1 MPKKLGPQLEK
12 LMEQLRSDMASNPP
26 LPGSYSP
33 KRGDLCAAKY
43 SDDEWYR
50 AKIEKINKDNTV
62 NLLYIDYGNV
72 SIIFW
77 LKTSL
82 TFLGKVK
89 SKNTKIMSFFS
100 LFHWRGFFYPDTIS
114 DLFFVM

>member
-1 MPKKLGPQLEK
+1 MTFTTIFLFLAKKLGPQLEK

-33 KRGDLCAAKY
+33 KRDDLCAAKY

-72 SIIFW
+72 STILKILKYSFW
-77 LKTSL
+77 SE
-82 TFLGKVK
+82 V
-89 SKNTKIMSFFS
+89 
-100 LFHWRGFFYPDTIS
+100 RARR
-114 DLFFVM
+114 

>member
-1 MPKKLGPQLEK
+1 MTSTTVFLFLPKKKLGPQLEK
-12 LMEQLRSDMASNPP
+12 LMEQLRSNMASNPP

-72 SIIFW
+72 SII
-77 LKTSL
+77 L
-82 TFLGKVK
+82 
-89 SKNTKIMSFFS
+89 
-100 LFHWRGFFYPDTIS
+100 
-114 DLFFVM
+114 

>member
-1 MPKKLGPQLEK
+1 MIFSSTRLLEKILNQIHISYLPSFHKPSGPQLEK
-12 LMEQLRSDMASNPP
+12 LMEQLRTDMASNPP

-50 AKIEKINKDNTV
+50 AKIEKINKDNTI

-72 SIIFW
+72 IVTLLLKKTNFGIF
-77 LKTSL
+77 
-82 TFLGKVK
+82 
-89 SKNTKIMSFFS
+89 
-100 LFHWRGFFYPDTIS
+100 
-114 DLFFVM
+114 DLI